1 MNWLDTFYCK
11 IESQVSC
18 YIDLKIIR
26 AVISTTSSIYAKFNI
41 MITYAG
47 IFKNATAVIALGC
60 NMSALTP
67 TINHIIT
74 SNPTTR
80 LHHASETQ
88 VGNHIQVIINEGYA
102 YVAASTFSCPL
113 SVLLE
118 FTRQLITLH
127 DIATYQMSLQVL
139 IEQEMEMIEKSL
151 QHRLP
156 TSVKPTCKNT
166 STATT
171 NTNSKPLEWVII
183 DCDDDDRC
191 DCSYCSDNQC
201 SNIRCY
207 MIVAVG
213 LLAVV
218 CVGLAVGFVML
229 KSSH

>member
-1 MNWLDTFYCK
+1 MDLILFYCK
-11 IESQVSC
+11 IASQASC
-18 YIDLKIIR
+18 CIDLKIIR
-26 AVISTTSSIYAKFNI
+26 AVISTTSSIHIKFDI

-47 IFKNATAVIALGC
+47 IFKNTTAVIALGC
-60 NMSALTP
+60 NMPALTP
-67 TINHIIT
+67 TVNHIIT

-151 QHRLP
+151 QHRLT
-156 TSVKPTCKNT
+156 TSVKPTC
-166 STATT
+166 TT

-191 DCSYCSDNQC
+191 DCSCCSDNQC
-201 SNIRCY
+201 SNVRCY

-218 CVGLAVGFVML
+218 CVGLAIGFVML
-229 KSSH
+229 K